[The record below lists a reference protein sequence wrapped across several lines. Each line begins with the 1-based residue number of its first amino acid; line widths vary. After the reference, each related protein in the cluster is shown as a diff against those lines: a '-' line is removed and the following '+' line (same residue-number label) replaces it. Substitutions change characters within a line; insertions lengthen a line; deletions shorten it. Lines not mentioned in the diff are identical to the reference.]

1 MYRASDASQ
10 KTIEASRRISSSP
23 GSFCVD
29 RYWGGVHCRG
39 MTNDKPKFKAGDM
52 VQTEIGER
60 LRVTQCDLWGCTV
73 DNGTLRGAR
82 YSPERL
88 KLISRKEEA

>member
-1 MYRASDASQ
+1 MNPATTRQSPC
-10 KTIEASRRISSSP
+10 RISSLP

-29 RYWGGVHCRG
+29 RYWGGAHCRG